1 MNSFLIHPQTKRQI
15 DNYLLNPS
23 HAITLVA
30 PSGSGKHSIAELLAS
45 NLLGIK
51 VDKLQFQPYYKVI
64 SSVEDKA
71 IGIESIR
78 ELEHFL
84 SLKVPSK
91 NKIHRVILIEDAETL
106 TTEAQTAF
114 LKTLEEPPTGT
125 IFILTATHEQALLP
139 TIRSRSPML
148 IITKPDHGSLIEY
161 FDKQNYEDS
170 DIKQALLVSGGL
182 PGLTTA
188 LLSQNKDHPLMPATD
203 LAKRILSANKY
214 QRLLLVD
221 ELAKDRTLCLNTLFI
236 LQQMAHLSLISASP
250 TNANRWLNI
259 LKASYDAQISINAN
273 NQSKLV
279 LSNLMMHL

>member
-1 MNSFLIHPQTKRQI
+1 MNSLLIHPQTKKQI

-23 HAITLVA
+23 HAITLVG
-30 PSGSGKHSIAELLAS
+30 PSGSGKHSIAELLAA
-45 NLLGIK
+45 NLLGINI
-51 VDKLQFQPYYKVI
+51 DKLQLQPYFKVI

-91 NKIHRVILIEDAETL
+91 NEIHRVILIEDAETL
-106 TTEAQTAF
+106 TIEAQTAF

-125 IFILTATHEQALLP
+125 IFILTTTHEQALLP
-139 TIRSRSPML
+139 TIRSRSPRL
-148 IITKPDHGSLIEY
+148 IITKPNYNSLLEF
-161 FDKQNYEDS
+161 FDKKNYADT

-188 LLSQNKDHPLMPATD
+188 LLSQSTDHPLLPATD
-203 LAKRILSANKY
+203 LAKRILSSSKY
-214 QRLLLVD
+214 QRLLIVD
-221 ELAKDRTLCLNTLFI
+221 ELVKDRTLCLNTLYI
-236 LQQMAHLSLISASP
+236 LQQMAHLSLITATP

-259 LKASYDAQISINAN
+259 LKASYDAQNSINAY

-279 LSNLMMHL
+279 LTNLMLQL